1 MSPADIPPSEGGQL
15 PPAAPVSNP
24 TTERTVIYEEPRR
37 LSGRGRAISWFAG
50 LIGLL
55 VLIAFAVWLTRS
67 SSSTQGASAGGRG
80 AGAARGGRGGRGGR
94 FGGGGQPT
102 TVGTAKAALADLPV
116 QLEAL
121 GTVTP
126 AATVTVKPQVA
137 GTITQLLYREGQI
150 VRRGQPIAIIDP
162 RPFQATLL
170 QARGALAR
178 DQAQLQN
185 ARLLLGRYNQ
195 LLKLDSVARQ
205 DRDTQAALVGQLQGT
220 VTADRGVV
228 QQAQI
233 NLGYT
238 RVVAPVAGRIGLKV
252 VDVGNYVSAGDA
264 NGIAVVTTLQPID
277 IEFAI
282 PQQQVPQIEQS
293 LGHGNQIPALA
304 LDSTRTQV
312 LDHGLFSTLD
322 NRVDPT
328 TGTVKGKARF
338 QNASYQ
344 LYPSEFVN
352 VRLTVSTIH
361 NAVSVPPAAIR
372 SGPDGNFVWLLRPD
386 RTVTERKVT
395 TGVTTANLV
404 QVTSGLS
411 AGDTV
416 ITDGGDRL
424 TEGARVMLPGDQ
436 PPMGGGRGG
445 HGGHHGNWQG
455 GAGGQGNWQGR
466 GTGQGQ
472 NGQANR
478 GGQGQNAGQNGAQN
492 QVQGQGQNGGHNW
505 NGHRRGQGQGGNGG
519 NGQGGGGAGGGQ
531 GGQTG

>member
-1 MSPADIPPSEGGQL
+1 MSEDDLPPHDPDRL
-15 PPAAPVSNP
+15 PPATATSVANP
-24 TTERTVIYEEPRR
+24 TVERTVLYEEPRR
-37 LSGRGRAISWFAG
+37 LSGRGRAISWIAG

-55 VLIAFAVWLTRS
+55 LLIAFAIYLTRS
-67 SSSTQGASAGGRG
+67 SSPSQGQGARTGGRG
-80 AGAARGGRGGRGGR
+80 GGGAGRGGRGRGGRGG
-94 FGGGGQPT
+94 GGFAQPT
-102 TVGTAKAALADLPV
+102 TVGTAKAAFADLPV

-126 AATVTVKPQVA
+126 AATVTVRPQVA
-137 GTITQLLYREGQI
+137 GTITQLLYREGQL
-150 VRRGQPIAIIDP
+150 VRRGQPLAIIDP
-162 RPFQATLL
+162 RPFRATLM
-170 QARGALAR
+170 QAQGALAR
-178 DQAQLQN
+178 DQAQLKN
-185 ARLLLGRYNQ
+185 ARLLLGRYNE

-205 DRDTQAALVGQLQGT
+205 DRDTQAALVGQLEGT

-228 QQAQI
+228 QMAQI

-238 RVVAPVAGRIGLKV
+238 RIVAPVAGRIGLKV
-252 VDVGNYVSAGDA
+252 VDVGNYIGAGDS

-282 PQQQVPQIEQS
+282 PQQQVGQIEQG
-293 LGHGNQIPALA
+293 LAHGSAIPVLA
-304 LDSTRTQV
+304 LDSTRTQT

-338 QNASYQ
+338 SNASFQ

-352 VRLTVSTIH
+352 VRLTVATVH

-372 SGPDGNFVWLLRPD
+372 SGPDGSFVWLLKPD

-395 TGVTTANLV
+395 TGVATPNLI
-404 QVTSGLS
+404 QVMGGL
-411 AGDTV
+411 AVGDTV

-424 TEGARVMLPGDQ
+424 TEGAKVMLPGDQ

-445 HGGHHGNWQG
+445 RHGNRQ
-455 GAGGQGNWQGR
+455 GGQG
-466 GTGQGQ
+466 
-472 NGQANR
+472 
-478 GGQGQNAGQNGAQN
+478 GGQGQNAQGQNAQGQNAQGQNGQGNQAGQGQPGQN
-492 QVQGQGQNGGHNW
+492 GVQGQGGQHWGGH
-505 NGHRRGQGQGGNGG
+505 GRGQGNSQSGG
-519 NGQGGGGAGGGQ
+519 QSGGGAGGGQ